1 MIAICISL
9 YLGVRFNDL
18 FGQHEAFELAE
29 CAFDQ
34 RLLLLLV
41 QV

>member
-1 MIAICISL
+1 L
-9 YLGVRFNDL
+9 DVRFNDL
-18 FGQHEAFELAE
+18 FGQHKALELGE
-29 CAFDQ
+29 GTFDE